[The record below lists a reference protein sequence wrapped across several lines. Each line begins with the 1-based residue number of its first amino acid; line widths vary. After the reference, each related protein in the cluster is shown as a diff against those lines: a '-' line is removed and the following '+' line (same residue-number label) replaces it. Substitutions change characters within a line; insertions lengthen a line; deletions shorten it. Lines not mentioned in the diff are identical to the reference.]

1 MSLPLILCLLAIVA
15 SIVIG
20 YKFKFNTGVIALAFA
35 FIIGNLVMGLKVN
48 DIVAFWPTTI
58 VFYLLSIALFFN
70 YATENG
76 TMDVLGKKLL
86 YAMGGNAKLIPLAI
100 AAVSAIVGGLGAGAS
115 TPAIVGPFCFVMAL
129 SAGCD
134 PVLTAVAI
142 TFGNLLVHVSG
153 HGCRRVHP
161 QQRGGGPAPRAGCP
175 LYRHGGLPA
184 YAAVEQ
190 QLVHAAGT
198 PE

>member
-142 TFGNLLVHVSG
+142 TFGNLLAHHRADHAAAVQCDEHQPDRPAAVH
-153 HGCRRVHP
+153 
-161 QQRGGGPAPRAGCP
+161 RAGFRRGEHAAVDLCAGP
-175 LYRHGGLPA
+175 RVRLYRP
-184 YAAVEQ
+184 
-190 QLVHAAGT
+190 
-198 PE
+198 